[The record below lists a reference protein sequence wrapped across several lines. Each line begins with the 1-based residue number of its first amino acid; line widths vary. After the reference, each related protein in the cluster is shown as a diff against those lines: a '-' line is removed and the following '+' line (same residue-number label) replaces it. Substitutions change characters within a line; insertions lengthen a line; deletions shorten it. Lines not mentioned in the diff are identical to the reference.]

1 MPRSQSR
8 NGEAFTQFGWLVC
21 LWILLIPFQY
31 GYHTSV
37 LNQIQAV
44 VTCKN
49 VTTPD
54 SQRYSYGLPTCLPM
68 SDFTF
73 SVVTAVFTVGGL
85 AGSLMANLIME
96 RWGRRD
102 AARLSAL
109 LVAIGAGLMTVAAS
123 VSILGLGRLLVG
135 VGSGVG
141 LCVGPI
147 YLSEIAPTKI
157 SENVG
162 VLTQLAIV
170 LGIMVTQAIGL
181 LFATPTQW
189 RSVLFMSAAGSVAQF
204 FLSGVVVESPAW
216 LGGKGQVEPR
226 KAVARKLWGTVPL
239 GLISSS
245 ETQLSCFAAAADA
258 SIEDPLLDELEA
270 HRDESVTALTVPQ
283 VLAARELR
291 KPLAI
296 VCFAMLSPQLSG
308 INAVLYYSND
318 ILSKS
323 LPEFGPYVSLGITIV
338 NVLMTFPPIFLIK
351 RLGGRQLLTL
361 SGLGAISSLILV
373 GLGLNTGTVTLS
385 SVAILTFVTSFAT
398 GLGPVP
404 FVMIPEVSPYQ
415 AVSALSSIALSL
427 NWTANFLVGL
437 VFLPLRNF
445 LSDGEATKEG
455 RVFYLFAVALFAS
468 MFSLS
473 RIAKFGADADT
484 ESDYDSAPAS
494 PTPNLNPSSST
505 AVDILM
511 ADLNTDPS
519 SGNSAD
525 EDTCVYLG
533 NVEDTLLCLTSLVE
547 NLSNTAPHTAPVFG
561 VPPPDGSS
569 GLFAD
574 VHPAAKSS
582 FLHAVRTY
590 AQLIPEALVEGGP
603 GRPYL

>member
-31 GYHTSV
+31 GYHISV

-44 VTCKN
+44 VTCKD

-54 SQRYSYGLPTCLPM
+54 SQRYSYSLPTCLPM

-85 AGSLMANLIME
+85 AGSLVANLIMD
-96 RWGRRD
+96 RWGRRG

-135 VGSGVG
+135 VGSGIG

-157 SENVG
+157 SGNVG
-162 VLTQLAIV
+162 VLTQLGIV

-181 LFATPTQW
+181 RFATPTQW
-189 RSVLFMSAAGSVAQF
+189 RSVLFVSAAGSVAQF

-226 KAVARKLWGTVPL
+226 KAVARKLWGTVPPP
-239 GLISSS
+239 
-245 ETQLSCFAAAADA
+245 TPAADA

-296 VCFAMLSPQLSG
+296 VCFAMLSQQLSG

-338 NVLMTFPPIFLIK
+338 NVLMTFPPILLIE
-351 RLGGRQLLTL
+351 RLGRRQLLTL

-473 RIAKFGADADT
+473 R
-484 ESDYDSAPAS
+484 
-494 PTPNLNPSSST
+494 
-505 AVDILM
+505 
-511 ADLNTDPS
+511 
-519 SGNSAD
+519 
-525 EDTCVYLG
+525 VYRG
-533 NVEDTLLCLTSLVE
+533 
-547 NLSNTAPHTAPVFG
+547 
-561 VPPPDGSS
+561 
-569 GLFAD
+569 
-574 VHPAAKSS
+574 
-582 FLHAVRTY
+582 
-590 AQLIPEALVEGGP
+590 
-603 GRPYL
+603 